1 MTPLKMI
8 SLGYSLCDNSVGVL
22 YNDSTR
28 IVLHE
33 DGDKLQYVD
42 KDFRETFCTVREHP
56 SELKKKVSLVDY
68 FRKYMNEHL
77 LKVKYYPRNGVRFP
91 GDRSVRKT
99 HAFCIF
105 SLVFFG

>member
-1 MTPLKMI
+1 MASV
-8 SLGYSLCDNSVGVL
+8 SLSNINNESKFWDHLIINFQGYSLCDNSVGVL

-42 KDFRETFCTVREHP
+42 KDFRETFCTVRDHP

-77 LKVKYYPRNGVRFP
+77 LKVRFIQIY
-91 GDRSVRKT
+91 DVISSIT
-99 HAFCIF
+99 
-105 SLVFFG
+105 

>member
-1 MTPLKMI
+1 MASV
-8 SLGYSLCDNSVGVL
+8 SLSNINNESNFWDHFIINFQGYSLCDNSVGVL

-42 KDFRETFCTVREHP
+42 KDFRETFCTVGDHP

-77 LKVKYYPRNGVRFP
+77 LKVSP
-91 GDRSVRKT
+91 
-99 HAFCIF
+99 
-105 SLVFFG
+105 FFA

>member
-1 MTPLKMI
+1 MASVSLYHIIYDQEVMNY
-8 SLGYSLCDNSVGVL
+8 LGYSLCDNSVGVL

-42 KDFRETFCTVREHP
+42 KDFRETFCTVRDHP

-77 LKVKYYPRNGVRFP
+77 LKVRLIYYV
-91 GDRSVRKT
+91 T
-99 HAFCIF
+99 IT
-105 SLVFFG
+105 